1 MTPLSQGVVSLEVHC
16 LKIAMWCKCFL
27 CLEVTLID
35 QQTWLAYLYLID
47 CILTTFYLKQIT
59 IVNCLPAVTKVGQLL
74 VSVDEFIKGDGLVL
88 GVLYGLSVGVVG
100 DGFVLLWVEQLH
112 VAVVGGGVVV
122 RQFKQH
128 LQLPVCTLHQQT

>member
-1 MTPLSQGVVSLEVHC
+1 M
-16 LKIAMWCKCFL
+16 
-27 CLEVTLID
+27 
-35 QQTWLAYLYLID
+35 
-47 CILTTFYLKQIT
+47 
-59 IVNCLPAVTKVGQLL
+59 NCLPAVTKVGQLL

-128 LQLPVCTLHQQT
+128 LQLPVCTVHQQT